1 MEVYLSDEERVEA
14 LKKWWKENAKA
25 VIAGVALGLAAMAG
39 WNAWQTS
46 QRHKAEEASS
56 LYQNLLKAVEAKQA
70 DSAMQLSE
78 RLHKQFGGTIY
89 ATYGGLF
96 QAKLKVEAGDLA
108 GAKQILEQVLAQ
120 EKDENFQHLARLRLG
135 YVLLA
140 MGQGSEALRMIESLP
155 SEKTGKFER
164 LYETLK
170 GDLYASLNR
179 PDEARAAYGKAKRL
193 GENSVWLQLKLDD
206 LAAEPAQP
214 GS

>member
-70 DSAMQLSE
+70 DSARQLSE
-78 RLHKQFGGTIY
+78 RLHTQYDGTIY

-108 GAKQILEQVLAQ
+108 GAKQILEQILAQ
-120 EKDENFQHLARLRLG
+120 EKDENLQHIARLRLG

-140 MGQGSEALRMIESLP
+140 LGQASEALRMIESLP
-155 SEKTGKFER
+155 SEKTGKFNR
-164 LYETLK
+164 LYEALK
-170 GDLYASLNR
+170 GDLYASLSR
-179 PDEARAAYGKAKRL
+179 PDEARAAYEKAKQL
-193 GENSVWLQLKLDD
+193 GENSVWLQLKLDN
-206 LAAEPAQP
+206 LTAEPTQS